1 MSATHRWCGVLLAA
15 SVAALAGCSSAA
27 EDDTP
32 PAETPMGKAY
42 VSTEVTG
49 TPIPGGGPLTLT
61 FADNRVTATVGCNTA
76 SGPVT
81 IDGHTLTVGEMA
93 TTLMGCPGD
102 IAGAD
107 EWMDGLLRSGPDW
120 TLDGPDLTLT
130 GNGLTVKLLDRKV
143 AQPDR
148 PLAGTTWVVTAL
160 LRPEAEVRSVAL
172 DEARPT
178 LTIAPDGAVSGS
190 AGCNRMVGKAAVA
203 GDEVSFEGIGTTKMM
218 CDAAIMEV
226 EQQVLEALNGKTTA
240 TIDSDTLTLRNT
252 ANGTGLKFRAE

>member
-61 FADNRVTATVGCNTA
+61 FTDNRVTATAGCNTA

-93 TTLMGCPGD
+93 STLMGCPGD
-102 IAGAD
+102 TAGAD